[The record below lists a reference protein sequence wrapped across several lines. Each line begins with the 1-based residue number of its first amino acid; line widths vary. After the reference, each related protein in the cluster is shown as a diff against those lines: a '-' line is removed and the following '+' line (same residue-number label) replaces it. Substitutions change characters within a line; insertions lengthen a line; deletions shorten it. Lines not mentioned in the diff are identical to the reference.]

1 MSLHNELRRVK
12 ITNLEYTA
20 KRLRG
25 EIEKLAETISINLDC
40 SLKHPEELQIDI
52 VDNQFDELK
61 SKWAELIGAQA
72 EIKRLEEEL
81 K

>member
-1 MSLHNELRRVK
+1 MSTINAMRRVRL
-12 ITNLEYTA
+12 TNFEHKT
-20 KRLRG
+20 KTLRV
-25 EIEKLAETISINLDC
+25 EIGNLVQVICINLDC
-40 SLKHPEELQIDI
+40 SLHKPEDLPIDI

-61 SKWAELIGAQA
+61 SKWAELISATA

>member
-1 MSLHNELRRVK
+1 MSMRNEMLRTQK
-12 ITNLEYTA
+12 TNLEFTA

-25 EIEKLAETISINLDC
+25 EIDSLSKIICINLDC
-40 SLKHPEELQIDI
+40 SLKHPEDLPIDI

-61 SKWAELIGAQA
+61 SKWAELNIALS
-72 EIKRLEEEL
+72 EIKRIEEEL